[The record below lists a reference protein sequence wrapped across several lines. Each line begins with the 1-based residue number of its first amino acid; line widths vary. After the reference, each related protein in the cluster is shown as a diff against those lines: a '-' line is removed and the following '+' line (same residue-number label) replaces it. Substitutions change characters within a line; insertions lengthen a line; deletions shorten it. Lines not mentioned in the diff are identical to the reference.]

1 MHWLPT
7 LRRLAVTA
15 AVLLVPTGAG
25 AAVATDHDSVPKDR
39 DRSYVIE
46 GEQVFPEGITTD
58 RRYVYATS
66 KADGTVY
73 RGRLGS
79 ESLQPFLPAGQDGLT
94 TATGI
99 KSTGRHLLVAGAET
113 GRFFVYGARDGQL
126 VARYVVPNPGEPTFL
141 NDVVVT
147 RGGDVYITDSL
158 RPAIYRIPAE
168 ELDTASSA
176 DGAER
181 TLQTGATLPADSY
194 TQGFNANGIVAT
206 PDGRALLVVYTNSG
220 ALYRVD
226 LRTGTTAV
234 AQLDRPLLNGDG
246 LELRGHTLYVARNV
260 DNLITTVRLSGDYT
274 AGATIAERSYPG
286 ADVPTTLALSRGRL
300 LVVNSQ
306 FDTLFFGAPQTSE
319 TFTISSIPLR

>member
-1 MHWLPT
+1 MSSSLA
-7 LRRLAVTA
+7 AVTSTS
-15 AVLLVPTGAG
+15 PTRCAG
-25 AAVATDHDSVPKDR
+25 DLPDP
-39 DRSYVIE
+39 
-46 GEQVFPEGITTD
+46 
-58 RRYVYATS
+58 RR
-66 KADGTVY
+66 
-73 RGRLGS
+73 
-79 ESLQPFLPAGQDGLT
+79 
-94 TATGI
+94 
-99 KSTGRHLLVAGAET
+99 
-113 GRFFVYGARDGQL
+113 GARHRI
-126 VARYVVPNPGEPTFL
+126 V
-141 NDVVVT
+141 
-147 RGGDVYITDSL
+147 GGRRRADSSD
-158 RPAIYRIPAE
+158 R
-168 ELDTASSA
+168 
-176 DGAER
+176 
-181 TLQTGATLPADSY
+181 ATLPADSY

-234 AQLDRPLLNGDG
+234 VQLDRPLLNGDG